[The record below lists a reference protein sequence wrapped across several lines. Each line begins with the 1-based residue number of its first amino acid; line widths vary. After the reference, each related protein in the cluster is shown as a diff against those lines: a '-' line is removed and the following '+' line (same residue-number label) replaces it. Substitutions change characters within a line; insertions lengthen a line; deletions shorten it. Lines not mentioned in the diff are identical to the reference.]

1 MSSHT
6 HRLPVGRPPSTRA
19 HKRRKPVPKYD
30 TIDWDNPSRPVALGV
45 DTDYSCSRA
54 FRCTTLQVERRRRE
68 YFIPAPPHREEQG
81 VWPSDEELRRQNE
94 EAGERREAEV
104 REQVLIRS
112 SGGWMVGRMDREDD
126 EDC

>member
-1 MSSHT
+1 VSSHT
-6 HRLPVGRPPSTRA
+6 PRLPVGRPPSTRA

-30 TIDWDNPSRPVALGV
+30 TIDWDNPGSPVTLGV

-81 VWPSDEELRRQNE
+81 RWPDDNELRRQNILSGQRQMA
-94 EAGERREAEV
+94 EAWHRV
-104 REQVLIRS
+104 RTNPGSWPGMGLGLDS
-112 SGGWMVGRMDREDD
+112 ED
-126 EDC
+126 